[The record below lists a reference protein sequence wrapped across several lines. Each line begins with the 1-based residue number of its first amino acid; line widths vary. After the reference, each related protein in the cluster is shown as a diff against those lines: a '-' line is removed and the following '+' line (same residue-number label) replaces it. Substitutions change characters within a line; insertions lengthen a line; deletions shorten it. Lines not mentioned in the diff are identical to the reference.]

1 MTALFPKV
9 EIGTGPG
16 RPETTPDS
24 LRRAFPSH
32 RPGFPPFFPDNNPG
46 GAPIRPLAYILFG
59 PSGRATGRGG
69 DAVGAAG
76 EVPERRRRGRMVAWS
91 SAWLIVLAAPGGEI
105 VQGQDHPAAVAVG
118 ILAAFVGLYVTLL
131 WLATDPTTRRVVKVA
146 LLAPLTALAL
156 VGSLAFHQSWPF
168 MFFFLSVAAAS
179 ALPENRAVFGIAA
192 VTALDA
198 VVVTRPALSEFNP
211 GPQIFGV
218 FMAGLLVMFITRLL
232 RLIAELN
239 AAREELARMAVA
251 DERLRFARD
260 LHDLLGHT
268 LSLIVVKSEAVRR
281 LVHHDADA
289 AARESGD
296 IELVSRQALAEV
308 REAVTNY
315 RERSLEDELEGAR
328 LALTAAGIV
337 ATIHQGDE
345 RLPDTIESVLGWTV
359 REGVTNVVRHSNG
372 HHCDIDVRQVD
383 GVAVLQICDDGDPGR
398 DAGVR
403 VPAASGGVDDATTAG
418 PVGAGA
424 GAGGAAGGSAP
435 GAARAGTGLRG
446 LAERLAAAHGRLEA
460 GRRPDG
466 GFRLAVSVPLEPD
479 RAEPV

>member
-1 MTALFPKV
+1 
-9 EIGTGPG
+9 
-16 RPETTPDS
+16 
-24 LRRAFPSH
+24 
-32 RPGFPPFFPDNNPG
+32 
-46 GAPIRPLAYILFG
+46 
-59 PSGRATGRGG
+59 
-69 DAVGAAG
+69 
-76 EVPERRRRGRMVAWS
+76 MVAWS

-131 WLATDPTTRRVVKVA
+131 WLATDPTTRLVKVA

-337 ATIHQGDE
+337 ATIHQSDE

-403 VPAASGGVDDATTAG
+403 VSAASGGVDVATTAG
-418 PVGAGA
+418 PGSGSGSGAGGA
-424 GAGGAAGGSAP
+424 VAAGAVAAGAGSGAVGAGGAAGGSAP